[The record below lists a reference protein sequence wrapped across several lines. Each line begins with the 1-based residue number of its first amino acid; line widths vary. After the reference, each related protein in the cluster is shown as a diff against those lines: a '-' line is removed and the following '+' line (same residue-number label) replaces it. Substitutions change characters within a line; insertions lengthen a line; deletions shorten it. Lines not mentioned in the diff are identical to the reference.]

1 MTKKAAT
8 KPTTTDPAAE
18 KPYETAAF
26 SEGEGA
32 SDGGAEIDDGEKE
45 GEGEDADDGGGDGGE
60 LTAESGDG
68 ETVGGETAGGVT
80 AAYGDD
86 AGDCATA
93 EKSNIA
99 ATVRMR
105 VKDGAIRE
113 GERKIVNKCEIG
125 AMQGM
130 IVLVLQRVCLG
141 RMKRQ

>member
-1 MTKKAAT
+1 MGVFQTTKKAAT
-8 KPTTTDPAAE
+8 KPTTTDPAVE

-32 SDGGAEIDDGEKE
+32 SDGGAEIDDGETE

-68 ETVGGETAGGVT
+68 ETVGGEMDGETAGGV
-80 AAYGDD
+80 AAAFGDD

-93 EKSNIA
+93 EKTNIA

-105 VKDGAIRE
+105 AKDEAIRE
-113 GERKIVNKCEIG
+113 ENSE
-125 AMQGM
+125 
-130 IVLVLQRVCLG
+130 
-141 RMKRQ
+141 